1 MIIKDFSQ
9 YKDEEIIRLFHQGDE
24 AAMDFLL
31 EKHKGLVRKKAR
43 ALYLIGGD
51 NDDLIQEGMIA
62 LYKAIRVYDAN
73 KDSSFLTFAGVCID
87 HHLYNV
93 IKGANCQKNS
103 PLNTY
108 ISLDAPA
115 DKRNS
120 DSRETLADT
129 LQPAE
134 LINPED
140 ILIDRENVTDLESAM
155 ENKLSAFEKEVVSL
169 YIDGCDYQEIA
180 KKINKSA
187 KSIDN
192 ALQRIKKKLMTGIE
206 PVTPSLPRK
215 CSTTEPHQ
223 HRK

>member
-1 MIIKDFSQ
+1 MIQKDYSQ
-9 YKDEEIIRLFHQGDE
+9 YNDEEIVTLFHNGDE

-62 LYKAIRVYDAN
+62 LYKAIRVYDAE
-73 KDSSFLTFAGVCID
+73 KDSSFFTFASVCID

-93 IKGANCQKNS
+93 IKGANRQKNT

-108 ISLDAPA
+108 ISLDTPTNS
-115 DKRNS
+115 RNS
-120 DSRETLADT
+120 YSRETLADT

-140 ILIDRENVTDLESAM
+140 ILIDQENVSDLESAM
-155 ENKLSAFEKEVVSL
+155 EQKLSPFEREVVSL

-180 KKINKSA
+180 KRINKSA

-215 CSTTEPHQ
+215 CSTSEPHQ
-223 HRK
+223 QF